1 MAPAVVVRLLERAVQ
16 RRAENA
22 VNWPRGRELA
32 AATEPLAFRDVRHA
46 VALLVHRKIAQVAE
60 QNRVRIRALE
70 TIDFNTSIENKEL
83 AVLLK
88 FHKNG

>member
-22 VNWPRGRELA
+22 VNRPRGRELA

-46 VALLVHRKIAQVAE
+46 VALLVHREIAQIAE
-60 QNRVRIRALE
+60 QNRVRICALE
-70 TIDFNTSIENKEL
+70 TTSFNQCVENE
-83 AVLLK
+83 
-88 FHKNG
+88 